1 METERGEECRTFAV
15 TPGEKI
21 DILELEELGRRY
33 TIAIYLYFED
43 ELARKMS
50 ISDDLATYKDVPE
63 YERPFIR
70 LESFIS
76 FAGSQDPGFRDKL
89 SELPLILEVIAC
101 GEAVIEGEE
110 RRYITTLMPFLD
122 EMDTLE
128 I

>member
-15 TPGEKI
+15 APGEKI

-33 TIAIYLYFED
+33 DITIFLYFED
-43 ELARKMS
+43 ELARKEA
-50 ISDDLATYKDVPE
+50 IADDLATYKEVPE
-63 YERPFIR
+63 YERPFIL

-76 FAGSQDPGFRDKL
+76 FAGSQDPGFREKL
-89 SELPLILEVIAC
+89 SELPLILEVVSC
-101 GEAVIEGEE
+101 GETVIEGAN

-122 EMDTLE
+122 EMEVLE